1 MCRLKVDHIASEH
14 RGSTDGRHQLLHRLM
29 YHILY
34 DALLISEMPC
44 IKGIYFLF
52 PLGSISCSFLNVVI
66 IMTAFYF
73 TRKKRIAKKVNDLV
87 LLTPMQER
95 FCLEYAKSGNQR
107 QAYIKAGYK
116 AKNENAIDAAASR
129 LLRNVKVQERLAEI
143 AKEVEKDAIA
153 DISEMQSVLTKIIRQ
168 QAEEE
173 VIVVESDG
181 VLSKAKKMNKSA
193 AIKDVINAINTLGKM
208 QGAFVDKTDI
218 NIVAPIVL
226 TDDIKE

>member
-1 MCRLKVDHIASEH
+1 M
-14 RGSTDGRHQLLHRLM
+14 LHRLM

-52 PLGSISCSFLNVVI
+52 PLGFISCSFLNVVI

-73 TRKKRIAKKVNDLV
+73 TQNEKKVNDLV

-208 QGAFVDKTDI
+208 QGAFVDKADI